1 MMKKMNV
8 KTTHRGTKYQIMML
22 YKEEKQHKLKRNK
35 KKFMSNV
42 FHNSKQSIPTIQL
55 QTKSSIPK
63 PFIDVMVVENNKDS
77 DLTVRDK
84 KRCISVAT
92 KSDVNEEAKST
103 NPTPKPTLASFN
115 PDLVNSHSHLPTL
128 STASDEPSPQANLI
142 QPTTSVPLSN
152 PNLTNT
158 NMNTNPPTI
167 ISNILSPMV

>member
-1 MMKKMNV
+1 MKDNNYKNKSV
-8 KTTHRGTKYQIMML
+8 IFANDERIM
-22 YKEEKQHKLKRNK
+22 QCNQ
-35 KKFMSNV
+35 FMSNV

>member
-1 MMKKMNV
+1 
-8 KTTHRGTKYQIMML
+8 
-22 YKEEKQHKLKRNK
+22 
-35 KKFMSNV
+35 
-42 FHNSKQSIPTIQL
+42 
-55 QTKSSIPK
+55 
-63 PFIDVMVVENNKDS
+63 MVVENNKDS